1 MTGARLSVPVL
12 LALLT
17 ASCIGEVTTG
27 EVLSGDGVPIRY
39 AARGMGGPALVFV
52 HGWACDRTYW
62 DAQLGH
68 FAPRH
73 RVVTIDLPGHGESG
87 TGREE
92 WTVEAFGED
101 VATVVEQLGL
111 EEVVLIGHS
120 VGGFVVLEA
129 ARRISDRLAGVVG
142 VEAWYDPEMKLSA
155 EQVRMILEPLR
166 DNFAEMTESIVRA
179 MMFAPG
185 ADSALVD
192 RVAVDMGAAPPG
204 IALAVSENSYLSW
217 SQQGEGALRAVEAP
231 LGAINAARS
240 PTNVESLRRYAPS
253 MEVRIMDG
261 VGHFAMMED
270 PETFNRL
277 LEELLSQLPEKGTD

>member
-1 MTGARLSVPVL
+1 MTSARLSAPLL

-27 EVLSGDGVPIRY
+27 EALSGDGVPIHY
-39 AARGMGGPALVFV
+39 AVRGTGGPALVFV

-62 DAQLGH
+62 DAQMRH

-73 RVVTIDLPGHGESG
+73 RVVAIDLPGHGESG

-120 VGGFVVLEA
+120 VGGFVVLEV
-129 ARRISDRLAGVVG
+129 ARRIPDRLVGVVG
-142 VEAWYDPEMKLSA
+142 VEAWYDPEQKVSA

-166 DNFAEMTESIVRA
+166 ANFAEMTEAIVRA

-192 RVAVDMGAAPPG
+192 RVALGMSAAPPE
-204 IALAVSENSYLSW
+204 IALAVSENSYRW
-217 SQQGEGALRAVEAP
+217 WNEQGVEALRAVAAP

-240 PTNVESLRRYAPS
+240 PTNVDALRRYAPS
-253 MEVRIMDG
+253 IDVRTMDG
-261 VGHFAMMED
+261 VGHFLMLED

-277 LEELLSQLPEKGTD
+277 LDELLRQLPEHGTD

>member
-1 MTGARLSVPVL
+1 MTPARPVVPTL

-27 EVLSGDGVPIRY
+27 EVLSGDGVPIHY
-39 AARGMGGPALVFV
+39 TVRGVGTPALVFV
-52 HGWACDRTYW
+52 HGWACDATYW
-62 DAQLGH
+62 DAQLRH

-73 RVVTIDLPGHGESG
+73 RVVAIDLPGHGESG

-92 WTVEAFGED
+92 WTMEAFGED

-129 ARRISDRLAGVVG
+129 ARRIPDRLRGVVG
-142 VEAWYDPEMKLSA
+142 VESWYDPEMKISV
-155 EQVRMILEPLR
+155 EQVQMILEPLR
-166 DNFAEMTESIVRA
+166 ANFAEMTEGVVRG

-192 RVAVDMGAAPPG
+192 RVAVSMSGAPPE
-204 IALAVSENSYLSW
+204 IALAVSESSYRW
-217 SQQGEGALRAVEAP
+217 WNEQGEGALRAVEAP

-240 PTNVESLRRYAPS
+240 PTNVESLRRYAPA

-261 VGHFAMMED
+261 VGHFVMMED

-277 LEELLSQLPEKGTD
+277 LQELLRKGTE

>member
-1 MTGARLSVPVL
+1 MTAARPFAPLL

-27 EVLSGDGVPIRY
+27 DVLSGDGVPIRY
-39 AARGMGGPALVFV
+39 AVRGTGGQALVFV

-62 DAQLGH
+62 DAQMRH
-68 FAPRH
+68 FARRH
-73 RVVTIDLPGHGESG
+73 RVVAIDLAGHGESG
-87 TGREE
+87 AGREE

-111 EEVVLIGHS
+111 EQVVLIGHS

-129 ARRISDRLAGVVG
+129 ARRIPDRLVGVVG
-142 VEAWYDPEMKLSA
+142 VEAWYDPEQKVSA

-166 DNFAEMTESIVRA
+166 ANFAEMTEAIVRA

-192 RVAVDMGAAPPG
+192 RVAVGMSAAPPE
-204 IALAVSENSYLSW
+204 IALAVSENSYRW
-217 SQQGEGALRAVEAP
+217 WNEQGEEALRAVAAP

-240 PTNVESLRRYAPS
+240 PTNVEALRRYAPS
-253 MEVRIMDG
+253 IDVRTMDG
-261 VGHFAMMED
+261 VGHFVMLED

-277 LEELLSQLPEKGTD
+277 LDELLSQLPENGTD

>member
-1 MTGARLSVPVL
+1 M
-12 LALLT
+12 
-17 ASCIGEVTTG
+17 GEVTSG

-39 AARGMGGPALVFV
+39 AVRGTGEPALVFV

-62 DAQLGH
+62 DAQLSH

-73 RVVTIDLPGHGESG
+73 RVVAIDLPGHGESG

-101 VATVVEQLGL
+101 VATVVEQIGL

-129 ARRISDRLAGVVG
+129 ARRIPDRLVGVVG
-142 VEAWYDPEMKLSA
+142 VESWYDPDQKVSA

-166 DNFAEMTESIVRA
+166 ANFAEMTETIVRA

-185 ADSALVD
+185 ADSVLVD
-192 RVAVDMGAAPPG
+192 RVASGMGAAPPE
-204 IALAVSENSYLSW
+204 IALAVSENAYLW
-217 SQQGEGALRAVEAP
+217 WNEHGVAALGAVSAP

-240 PTNVESLRRYAPS
+240 PTNVESLRRYAGS
-253 MEVRIMDG
+253 IEVRTMDD
-261 VGHFAMMED
+261 VGHFVMMED

-277 LEELLSQLPEKGTD
+277 LQELLAGLPRAEGS

>member
-1 MTGARLSVPVL
+1 MTSARLSAPLL

-27 EVLSGDGVPIRY
+27 DVLSGDGVPIRY
-39 AARGMGGPALVFV
+39 AVRGTGVPALVFV

-62 DAQLGH
+62 DAQMRH
-68 FAPRH
+68 FARRH
-73 RVVTIDLPGHGESG
+73 RVVAIDLAGHGESG
-87 TGREE
+87 AGREE

-111 EEVVLIGHS
+111 EQVVLIGHS

-129 ARRISDRLAGVVG
+129 ARRIPDRLVGVVG
-142 VEAWYDPEMKLSA
+142 VEAWYDPEQKVSA

-166 DNFAEMTESIVRA
+166 ANFAEMTEAIVRA

-192 RVAVDMGAAPPG
+192 RVAGGMSAAPPE
-204 IALAVSENSYLSW
+204 IALAVSENSYRW
-217 SQQGEGALRAVEAP
+217 WNEQGVEALRAVAAP

-240 PTNVESLRRYAPS
+240 PTNVDALRRYAPS
-253 MEVRIMDG
+253 IDVRTMDG
-261 VGHFAMMED
+261 VGHFLMLED

-277 LEELLSQLPEKGTD
+277 LDELLSQLPENGTD

>member
-1 MTGARLSVPVL
+1 MTGARLSAPLL

-17 ASCIGEVTTG
+17 ASCMGEVMTG

-39 AARGMGGPALVFV
+39 AVRGTGEPALVFV
-52 HGWACDRTYW
+52 HGWSCDRTYW
-62 DAQLGH
+62 DAQVRH
-68 FAPRH
+68 FAARH
-73 RVVTIDLPGHGESG
+73 KVVAIDLPGHGESG
-87 TGREE
+87 TGRQE

-101 VATVVEQLGL
+101 VASVVGQLGL

-129 ARRISDRLAGVVG
+129 ARRIPDRLVGVVG
-142 VEAWYDPEMKLSA
+142 VEAWYDPDQKVSA

-166 DNFAEMTESIVRA
+166 ANFAEMTGTIVRA

-192 RVAVDMGAAPPG
+192 RVARDMSAAPPE
-204 IALAVSENSYLSW
+204 IALAVSENSYLW
-217 SQQGEGALRAVEAP
+217 WNEQGEAALRTVAAP

-240 PTNVESLRRYAPS
+240 PTNIAALRRYAPS
-253 MEVRIMDG
+253 IEVLTMDG
-261 VGHFAMMED
+261 VGHFVMVED
-270 PETFNRL
+270 PATFNRL
-277 LEELLSQLPEKGTD
+277 LEELLSRLPETGTH

>member
-1 MTGARLSVPVL
+1 MTGARLSAPLL

-39 AARGMGGPALVFV
+39 AVRGTGGPALVFV

-62 DAQLGH
+62 DAQLRH

-73 RVVTIDLPGHGESG
+73 RVIAIDLPGHGESG
-87 TGREE
+87 TAREE

-129 ARRISDRLAGVVG
+129 ARRVPERLVG
-142 VEAWYDPEMKLSA
+142 IVGDEAWYDPEQKVSA

-166 DNFAEMTESIVRA
+166 ANFAEMTETIVRA

-192 RVAVDMGAAPPG
+192 RVASGMSAAPPE
-204 IALAVSENSYLSW
+204 IALAVSENAYLW
-217 SQQGEGALRAVEAP
+217 WNEQGAEALRAVTDP

-240 PTNVESLRRYAPS
+240 PTSVESLQRYSPS
-253 MEVRIMDG
+253 IEVRTMDD
-261 VGHFAMMED
+261 VGHFVMMED

-277 LEELLSQLPEKGTD
+277 LQELLAELPRSEGS